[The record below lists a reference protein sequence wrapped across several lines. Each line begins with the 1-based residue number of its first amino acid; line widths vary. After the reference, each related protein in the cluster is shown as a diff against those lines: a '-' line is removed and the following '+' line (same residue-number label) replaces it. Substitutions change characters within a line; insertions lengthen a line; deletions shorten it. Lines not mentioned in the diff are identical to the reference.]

1 MIRFG
6 LCCIFKAQPIKFRQ
20 TTARVLRKYDRIE
33 QLARLSELALHN
45 ASSLLKALEFVREN
59 DIGAF
64 RVLSQILPLYTQ
76 PEVGYTLNDLPAAQ
90 EIKSKYADAQ
100 DFVQKYDIRLSF
112 HPDQFVVLSSPNP
125 QVVENSIRELAYQCE
140 VSELIGAESVNI
152 HLGGV
157 YGSKSEAIKRFKR
170 VYKSLPV
177 VVKKHLTLEN
187 DDISYSVEDLYPLC
201 IELGIPL
208 VYDVHHHR
216 CNPDGLSVAEATEKS
231 IATWD
236 ALGRE
241 PHFHISSP
249 KNGWNNGTPRPHS
262 DYIDLNDFPVCWR
275 DLDRKVTI
283 DIEAKAKELAIAALQ
298 KELLDC
304 I

>member
-6 LCCIFKAQPIKFRQ
+6 LCCIFRAQAIKFRQ
-20 TTARVLRKYDRIE
+20 TTARVLRKYDRVE
-33 QLARLSELALHN
+33 QLTRLSELALHN
-45 ASSLLKALEFVREN
+45 ASSLLKALEFVLKN

-76 PEVGYTLNDLPAAQ
+76 PEVGYTINDLPAAR
-90 EIKSKYADAQ
+90 EIKLKYDDAK
-100 DFVQKYDIRLSF
+100 DFVQKHDIRLSF
-112 HPDQFVVLSSPNP
+112 HPDQFVVLSSPDKR
-125 QVVENSIRELAYQCE
+125 VVENSIRELIYQCE
-140 VSELIGAESVNI
+140 VAELIGAESVNI

-157 YGSKSEAIKRFKR
+157 YGNKSEAIKRFR
-170 VYKSLPV
+170 QVYESLPV

-187 DDISYSVEDLYPLC
+187 DDISYTVKDLYPLC

-216 CNPDGLSVAEATEKS
+216 CNPDGLNVEAATEKS

-236 ALGRE
+236 ALTRE

-262 DYIDLNDFPVCWR
+262 DYIDFNDFPACWLGLGR
-275 DLDRKVTI
+275 RVTI

-298 KELLDC
+298 KKLCDRN
-304 I
+304 

>member
-6 LCCIFKAQPIKFRQ
+6 LCCIFRAQPIKFRQ
-20 TTARVLRKYDRIE
+20 TTARVLRKYDRVE

-45 ASSLLKALEFVREN
+45 ASSLLKALEFVRKN

-76 PEVGYTLNDLPAAQ
+76 PEVGYTINDLPDAS
-90 EIKSKYADAQ
+90 EINEKYANAKEIA
-100 DFVQKYDIRLSF
+100 VKNDIRLSF
-112 HPDQFVVLSSPNP
+112 HPDQFVVLSSSD
-125 QVVENSIRELAYQCE
+125 QRGGGNSIRELAYQCE
-140 VSELIGAESVNI
+140 VAELIGAESVNI
-152 HLGGV
+152 HAGGV
-157 YGSKSEAIKRFKR
+157 YGDKPEAIKRFRK
-170 VYKSLPV
+170 VYESLPV

-187 DDISYSVEDLYPLC
+187 DDISYTVEDLYPLC

-216 CNPDGLSVAEATEKS
+216 CNPDGLSVETATEKS
-231 IATWD
+231 IATWI

-262 DYIDLNDFPVCWR
+262 DYINLNDFR
-275 DLDRKVTI
+275 
-283 DIEAKAKELAIAALQ
+283 IAGVV
-298 KELLDC
+298 
-304 I
+304 